1 MWKKGR
7 GCGKRGVGVVVMG
20 DSRLTQTTFLADF
33 GLVKTGLL
41 VVVNLV
47 APRTGQRHNLLRPK

>member
-1 MWKKGR
+1 MWKKG
-7 GCGKRGVGVVVMG
+7 GGVGVVVMG

-41 VVVNLV
+41 VVVDLV